1 MNTNIIQRV
10 KTALTPDEMANTLS
24 EFLAGRNVAPDATF
38 DRYVINAMHI
48 ENGIIV
54 ELDDGT
60 FYEISIRRTK

>member
-24 EFLAGRNVAPDATF
+24 EVLTGRNVAPDATF
-38 DRYVINAMHI
+38 DRYVVNARHI

-60 FYEISIRRTK
+60 FYEISIKRTK